1 MSIDKQ
7 IEEMTVEFAKIN
19 CNPKGC
25 YSCDLCDEYGSL
37 KLNCEDYLR
46 YRTMSET
53 FYNAGYRKAPEVA
66 REIVEEIIEALTAE
80 RIEEDRKANSAL
92 EAQDT
97 ASYEVY
103 NYAEDKLGTLVTAL
117 SIYKKKY
124 AEEGK

>member
-1 MSIDKQ
+1 M
-7 IEEMTVEFAKIN
+7 M
-19 CNPKGC
+19 KGKNKLN
-25 YSCDLCDEYGSL
+25 CDLCDEYGSL